1 MKKKKNKEN
10 DIVVS
15 FLGGSKDD
23 VTGSS
28 ILISYPKNKK
38 EHGLLMLELGLIQGN
53 ATIDKDIAYNRKM
66 LDNISKDI
74 VSNIEY
80 VLLGHCHIDHVG
92 NLSYLNS
99 DNGFK
104 GKILGSKKCIEL
116 SKNLIKDSLYIHN
129 KNIEALKSQGKKT
142 RPLYTELQ
150 MYDMFEKMESVEVGE
165 KHRLNK
171 QVEYKLV
178 NSGHVVGGCMIH
190 LWITKP
196 NNSVVHICYT
206 SDMGSNNNL
215 EFQPFV
221 KARDDIGKCN
231 LLISEA
237 TYNDV
242 NRSFTKKDAINER
255 EEFKKIIKESLLE
268 NKRILLPTFSFGRCQ
283 TFMIFLYEWL
293 KDEEWAKDIPIIL
306 DGVLLHHI
314 NETYLRIL
322 DDGDKEYF
330 QQVMSWK
337 NFQFNKNYDGTIAIL
352 SKRTSGVYISS
363 SGFMVNGRVQTYLQ
377 QFLNSSKDVIL
388 VTGFCGGV
396 GSLGWKIISSDQK
409 TVTINKSVV
418 FKRALIKTFRTFSSH
433 IQYEEL
439 INLYKNTNCNK
450 ILIHHSSEDKK
461 YEFADE
467 VRKELRKIGKTTK
480 VDVVDK
486 NNNQF
491 IL

>member
-1 MKKKKNKEN
+1 
-10 DIVVS
+10 
-15 FLGGSKDD
+15 
-23 VTGSS
+23 
-28 ILISYPKNKK
+28 
-38 EHGLLMLELGLIQGN
+38 
-53 ATIDKDIAYNRKM
+53 
-66 LDNISKDI
+66 
-74 VSNIEY
+74 
-80 VLLGHCHIDHVG
+80 
-92 NLSYLNS
+92 
-99 DNGFK
+99 
-104 GKILGSKKCIEL
+104 
-116 SKNLIKDSLYIHN
+116 
-129 KNIEALKSQGKKT
+129 
-142 RPLYTELQ
+142 
-150 MYDMFEKMESVEVGE
+150 
-165 KHRLNK
+165 
-171 QVEYKLV
+171 
-178 NSGHVVGGCMIH
+178 
-190 LWITKP
+190 
-196 NNSVVHICYT
+196 
-206 SDMGSNNNL
+206 
-215 EFQPFV
+215 
-221 KARDDIGKCN
+221 
-231 LLISEA
+231 
-237 TYNDV
+237 
-242 NRSFTKKDAINER
+242 
-255 EEFKKIIKESLLE
+255 
-268 NKRILLPTFSFGRCQ
+268 
-283 TFMIFLYEWL
+283 MIFLYEWL